1 MSKEKVIILGASDCV
16 DRYSYKAMKML
27 EEHGHETV
35 LVHPKLSEIEG
46 REVFSSLSKL
56 KGKYDTLTVYV
67 NSKISTQLKEEILN
81 LNVGR
86 IIFNPGS
93 ENDLLES
100 ELHKNNI
107 STERACTLV
116 LLSTDQF

>member
-1 MSKEKVIILGASDCV
+1 MSSEKVIILGASDCV

-27 EEHGHETV
+27 EDHGHETI

-46 REVFSSLSKL
+46 RKVFSSLSEL

-67 NSKISTQLKEEILN
+67 NSKISSQLKDEILK
-81 LNVGR
+81 LDVGR
-86 IIFNPGS
+86 VIFNPGT
-93 ENDLLES
+93 ENDFLES
-100 ELHKNNI
+100 ELTKNNI